1 VNRARQAPCS
11 LATLRLGRRA
21 IYVLPWRSVL
31 YGVLSCVIVV
41 AVLLAV
47 DRLVLGSLERFGW
60 TAGELWARHNKLV
73 EDNIRRKTTA
83 TDDFQLRAW
92 TGEQVPPRKPGT
104 RRILVLGDSFVW
116 GPPYLT
122 LNHLWW
128 RQLAIELERRG
139 FRQVQIV
146 AAGHAGWSTRQQ
158 LECARRLI
166 PEVQPDLVIWGYVTN
181 DPDEYRLRQIF
192 QQQDD
197 FPLGQRIRFK
207 LRSVFPNL
215 MFKFESLRNQ
225 KLARQYTGPKYG
237 YAYADWE
244 LKLLAGENFAR
255 YQQTVREVG
264 DCVQEIGLPTFLI
277 TLPSWPC
284 REYYE
289 PRYRPVLLLWEAAG
303 IPVVNTLPAFID
315 RYGNAPETGPEAIR
329 WGINPADS
337 HPGPQATHFYAT
349 VAADYLIEHW
359 PGLLGTKD
367 EDQPHELAINDWLP
381 FDLNARRTGVSPV
394 RQANTDG
401 QAGGL
406 SYVAGPSLFPADSA
420 LDVDLAYP
428 QTTTFMPQLPLDEP
442 TALVAM
448 RYPLPIA
455 EIQLSGIDLRHSR
468 VWVSLLHPNDPYDE
482 NDWQELVSPGGNK
495 QTFRLSADQASR
507 GLAQIRFAAEF
518 SGPNRHLRLTLVRP
532 KPKEH
537 P

>member
-1 VNRARQAPCS
+1 VIHDNRTRS
-11 LATLRLGRRA
+11 LATLRLGRRT

-31 YGVLSCVIVV
+31 YGVLSCVIVF
-41 AVLLAV
+41 AVLLVV

-92 TGEQVPPRKPGT
+92 TGEPAPPRTAGM

-116 GPPYLT
+116 GPPYIT

-139 FRQVQIV
+139 YRQAEVV
-146 AAGHAGWSTRQQ
+146 AAGHSGWSTRQQ
-158 LECARRLI
+158 LECAKRLI
-166 PEVQPDLVIWGYVTN
+166 PQVQPDLVIWGYVTN
-181 DPDEYRLRQIF
+181 DPDEYLVRQIF

-207 LRSVFPNL
+207 LRRVFPNL

-225 KLARQYTGPKYG
+225 KLAQQYTGSKYG

-244 LKLLAGENFAR
+244 LKLLAGENFVR

-264 DCVQEIGLPTFLI
+264 DLMQETGLPTFLV

-284 REYYE
+284 REYFE
-289 PRYRPVLLLWEAAG
+289 PRYRPVLPLWEAAG

-349 VAADYLIEHW
+349 VAADYLANHW
-359 PGLLGTKD
+359 PELLGPKD
-367 EDQPHELAINDWLP
+367 NSQPHDLAINDWLP
-381 FDLNARRTGVSPV
+381 YDLLT
-394 RQANTDG
+394 
-401 QAGGL
+401 AGSKPAPGAPPKSRPRGAPGPGL
-406 SYVAGPSLFPADSA
+406 VPADSIF
-420 LDVDLAYP
+420 DGDLNYP
-428 QTTTFMPQLPLDEP
+428 TTTAFMPQLPLDEP
-442 TALVAM
+442 TALVAL

-455 EIQLSGIDLRHSR
+455 AIGLSGADLNNSR
-468 VWVSLLHPNDPYDE
+468 LWISLLHPSDPYDE
-482 NDWQELVSPGGNK
+482 NTWQELKPHSGHE
-495 QTFRLSADQASR
+495 QTYLLPAEFASR
-507 GLAQIRFAAEF
+507 GLAQIRFSADF
-518 SGPNRHLRLTLVRP
+518 SGPDRHLQLTLVRHASEERP
-532 KPKEH
+532 
-537 P
+537 